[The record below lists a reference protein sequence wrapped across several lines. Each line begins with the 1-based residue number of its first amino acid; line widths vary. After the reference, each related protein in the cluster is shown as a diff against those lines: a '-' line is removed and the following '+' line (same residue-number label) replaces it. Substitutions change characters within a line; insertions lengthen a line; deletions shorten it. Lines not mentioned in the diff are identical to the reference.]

1 MSRHVVLTVAG
12 TGSDMWNTASPQ
24 PAGIGSSL
32 AAAQPDRYLWQPVG
46 DYPAATFPMG
56 PSVTAGVQ
64 SLIYLTTGE
73 TYPGFSVTPGQTYGE
88 NSLVLIG
95 YSQGAMV
102 VVQFIQWCYQFN
114 RMDILSRIVT
124 VAVLGNPQRLEGFA
138 SGNEFAGW
146 PLPGTTDGAATGGIA
161 QASNSNGPTNI
172 TIEQMQPQLPT
183 PVTHFWGDF
192 VNTDDADDGATELYA
207 NAPQN
212 GVGTV
217 EQSIFNLVQNF
228 DLATAWG
235 LAQDLGHPLNDILAI
250 FNGFLFLAAQ
260 GAADHY
266 TYDTTPIYNFVA
278 LAGSQTEPFGPV

>member
-12 TGSDMWNTASPQ
+12 TGSDMFNTGSPQ
-24 PAGIGSSL
+24 PALVGSSL
-32 AAAQPDRYLWQPVG
+32 AAAQPDRYFWQPVG

-73 TYPGFSVTPGQTYGE
+73 TYPGFTITPGQTYRDS
-88 NSLVLIG
+88 SLVLLG

-114 RMDILSRIVT
+114 RMDILSRIVC
-124 VAVLGNPQRLEGFA
+124 VAVWGNPQRLQGWA
-138 SGNEFAGW
+138 SGNQFAGW
-146 PLPGTTDGAATGGIA
+146 PMPGETDGSPTGGIA
-161 QASNSNGPTNI
+161 QAVNANGPVNI
-172 TIEQMQPQLPT
+172 TLEQMQPQLPH

-192 VNTDDADDGATELYA
+192 VNTNNPDKGTTELYA
-207 NAPQN
+207 NCPQSS
-212 GVGTV
+212 VGSV

-235 LAQDLGHPLNDILAI
+235 LVQDLGHPLEDILAI

-266 TYDTTPIYNFVA
+266 DYDTTPIYNFVA